1 MLQQAEAVK
10 TGRFG
15 FALPQKAQRP
25 QQHGLDAVAQRLGL
39 GHLGKQALAGQVEL
53 RVGAELGHEVVVVGV
68 EPLGHLQRGLAGGVV
83 LCLATGAA
91 ACVVYVAVG
100 GGVGRH
106 APRHRKVA
114 GQLGRVGVKA
124 KTRRLAAQQ
133 LDVVGHVVVQRKV
146 AHGHTA
152 QARIGLRLPVLL
164 AQLGGGGL
172 QFRLGAVAAPEGFE
186 RELQRA
192 LRPHA
197 RKAQGVREH
206 GATSGESGERH
217 GDFLLLNGAMQ

>member
-1 MLQQAEAVK
+1 M
-10 TGRFG
+10 
-15 FALPQKAQRP
+15 
-25 QQHGLDAVAQRLGL
+25 AQRLGL
-39 GHLGKQALAGQVEL
+39 GHFGKQALAGQVEL
-53 RVGAELGHEVVVVGV
+53 GVGAELGHEVVVVGV
-68 EPLGHLQRGLAGGVV
+68 KPLGHLQCGLACSGV

-91 ACVVYVAVG
+91 ALVVV

-114 GQLGRVGVKA
+114 RQFGRVGIKA
-124 KTRRLAAQQ
+124 KTRGLAAQQ
-133 LDVVGHVVVQRKV
+133 LDVVGHMVVQRKV
-146 AHGHTA
+146 AHRDKS

-172 QFRLGAVAAPEGFE
+172 QLGLGAVAAPEGFE
-186 RELQRA
+186 REFQRA

-197 RKAQGVREH
+197 RKAQGVGGN
-206 GATSGESGERH
+206 GAAGGGGYGNCGERH